1 MSINMKRSRIFGL
14 AAVALLSAA
23 PVMAQ
28 KTMDDMQYLT
38 INENVTTVITAS
50 EPVRFVDIS
59 TDKVAGDQPISNLV
73 RLKPKEGM
81 EIHHDGDVLAV
92 VTIVTERYRSQYA
105 LIYTSRMDEAVTEK
119 TITLDERE
127 PYNNPAVSMS
137 TEDMTRYA
145 RQIWASPARVRNVS
159 TKRDRMVM
167 RLNSIYS
174 VGEYFFI
181 DFSVDNRTNIRF
193 DIDQLRV
200 KLNDK
205 KTARSTTVQTIELI
219 PELVLDST
227 RSFRYGYRNVI
238 VLKKMTFPND
248 KMLTI
253 ELSEQQISGR
263 TISLSI
269 EYEDVLNAD
278 SFNNVLLMEN

>member
-1 MSINMKRSRIFGL
+1 MSINMKRLRIFGL

-127 PYNNPAVSMS
+127 PYNNPAISMS

-159 TKRDRMVM
+159 TKRNRMVM
-167 RLNSIYS
+167 RLNNIYS

-205 KTARSTTVQTIELI
+205 KTAKSTTVQTIELI
-219 PELVLDST
+219 PELVLDPT

>member
-1 MSINMKRSRIFGL
+1 MFGTAVFALL
-14 AAVALLSAA
+14 AAV

-28 KTMDDMQYLT
+28 KTMDDMQYIT
-38 INENVTTVITAS
+38 VNENVTTVITAS

-59 TDKVAGDQPISNLV
+59 TDKVVGDQPINNTI

-81 EIHHDGDVLAV
+81 EVHHDGDVLAV

-105 LIYTSRMDEAVTEK
+105 LIYTSRMDEAVTDK
-119 TITLDERE
+119 SIALDERTA
-127 PYNNPAVSMS
+127 YNNPAVSMS
-137 TEDMTRYA
+137 TEEMTRYA
-145 RQIWASPARVRNVS
+145 RQIWASPARFRHVA
-159 TKRDRMVM
+159 TKRHRMTM
-167 RLNSIYS
+167 RLNNIYS
-174 VGEYFFI
+174 IGEYFFI

-205 KTARSTTVQTIELI
+205 KTSKATTVQTIELTPQLI
-219 PELVLDST
+219 LDPT
-227 RSFRYGYRNVI
+227 QSFRYGYRNVI

-248 KMLTI
+248 KILTI
-253 ELSEQQISGR
+253 ELSEKQISGR

-269 EYEDVLNAD
+269 EYEDVLSAD
-278 SFNNVLLMEN
+278 SFHKSILNEE

>member
-1 MSINMKRSRIFGL
+1 MSINMKRSRILGL

-73 RLKPKEGM
+73 RLKPKEGL

-159 TKRDRMVM
+159 TNRDRMVM
-167 RLNSIYS
+167 RLNNIYS
-174 VGEYFFI
+174 VSEYFFI

-219 PELVLDST
+219 PELVLDPT

>member
-1 MSINMKRSRIFGL
+1 MSINMKRLRIFGL

-137 TEDMTRYA
+137 TEDITRYA

-159 TKRDRMVM
+159 TKRNRMVM
-167 RLNSIYS
+167 RLNNIYS

>member
-1 MSINMKRSRIFGL
+1 MKRSRILGL

-73 RLKPKEGM
+73 RLKPKEGL

-127 PYNNPAVSMS
+127 PYNNPAISMS

-219 PELVLDST
+219 PELVLDPT